1 MFKIF
6 NGIHL
11 VEAYHEWKKQRR
23 DDKLTARLIKLAIAI
38 AVLIIL
44 WCLPSSVYG
53 IEGLGIIQQRVI
65 AIFGFA
71 ILMWVFEA
79 IPAWTTSMAVVGLLL
94 FATSNSSFW
103 FFESGLSE
111 AELATQVSY
120 KDILHCFADPI
131 IMLFIGGFILAIAAT
146 KSGLDVTLARILLK
160 PFGKQSRFVLLGF
173 IMVTAVFSMFL
184 SNTATAA
191 MMLTF
196 LTPVLRSLP
205 ADGKGK
211 VALALSIPI
220 AANVGGMAT
229 PIGTPPN
236 AIALKYLNE
245 VLGMEIGFGQWTSF
259 MLPLR

>member
-11 VEAYHEWKKQRR
+11 VEAYHDWKKQRR
-23 DDKLTARLIKLAIAI
+23 DDKFISRMIKLLVAIS
-38 AVLIIL
+38 VLLLL

-53 IEGLGIIQQRVI
+53 IDGLGVIQQRVI

-94 FATSNSSFW
+94 FAVSDSSFW
-103 FFESGLSE
+103 FFDKGLSK

-146 KSGLDVTLARILLK
+146 KSGLDITLARILLK
-160 PFGKQSRFVLLGF
+160 PFGRQSKFVLLGF
-173 IMVTAVFSMFL
+173 R
-184 SNTATAA
+184 
-191 MMLTF
+191 LTCKT
-196 LTPVLRSLP
+196 LCL
-205 ADGKGK
+205 
-211 VALALSIPI
+211 
-220 AANVGGMAT
+220 
-229 PIGTPPN
+229 
-236 AIALKYLNE
+236 
-245 VLGMEIGFGQWTSF
+245 
-259 MLPLR
+259 